1 MKGMLDSHK
10 TTLAKFFVVR
20 FLLQFK
26 EYVVPFIM
34 GEVITW
40 ITAQEEEPM
49 ENTMYMVL
57 LAACCP
63 LLDLFNHITWEY
75 FCFQMIMLGHMVST
89 AMKSMLFRKN
99 FKMTG
104 ATNKDFTSG
113 EINHIIMGESGR
125 IWTFIWEGPAYIE
138 TPFHLI
144 VSSYLVFTYIGWSG
158 LVVFAGMALHW
169 LLSYIRGKTEK
180 AINEKKREF
189 STERYK
195 YINES
200 FYNIKSVKLFGWE

>member
-1 MKGMLDSHK
+1 
-10 TTLAKFFVVR
+10 
-20 FLLQFK
+20 
-26 EYVVPFIM
+26 M

-40 ITAQEEEPM
+40 IQAQEEEPL
-49 ENTMYMVL
+49 ENTLYMVM

-63 LLDLFNHITWEY
+63 LLDMFNHITWEY

-144 VSSYLVFTYIGWSG
+144 VSSYLVFSYIGWSG